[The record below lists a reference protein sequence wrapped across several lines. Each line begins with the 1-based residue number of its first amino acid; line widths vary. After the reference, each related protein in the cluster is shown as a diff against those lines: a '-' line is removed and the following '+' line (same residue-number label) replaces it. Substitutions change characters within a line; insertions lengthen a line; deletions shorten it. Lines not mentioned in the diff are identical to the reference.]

1 MQFYLKLRQL
11 GTNMQKLLD
20 MQCEAG
26 ADALQDQEIA
36 EHLQKLNGWDRAGS
50 EIRKLFFF
58 RNYYET
64 IAFVNALAF
73 VVHKQDHHPELSVHY
88 NKCVV
93 AFSTHDAN
101 GITLNDFIC
110 AAKIDALV
118 GTKA

>member
-1 MQFYLKLRQL
+1 
-11 GTNMQKLLD
+11 MQKLLN
-20 MQCEAG
+20 MQCEAK
-26 ADALQDQEIA
+26 AEALQDSEIA
-36 EHLQKLNGWDRAGS
+36 TYLQQLQGWDRAGS

-64 IAFVNALAF
+64 LAFVNALAF

-101 GITLNDFIC
+101 GITLNDFVC
-110 AAKIDALV
+110 AAKVDALI
-118 GTKA
+118 GIGA